1 MSSVLTIQQYVLN
14 KVSLNR
20 NAVKPS
26 YMFKID
32 EDVLTRGSQ
41 EPKPVFALGVLI
53 QCSLTEYL
61 KLLCRPC
68 VCVCVRQLP
77 SHV

>member
-14 KVSLNR
+14 KASLNR
-20 NAVKPS
+20 NTMKPS

-32 EDVLTRGSQ
+32 EDVVTRGSQ
-41 EPKPVFALGVLI
+41 EPKPVFALEILI
-53 QCSLTEYL
+53 QCSLTECF

-68 VCVCVRQLP
+68 VCVCRRA
-77 SHV
+77 HGRM